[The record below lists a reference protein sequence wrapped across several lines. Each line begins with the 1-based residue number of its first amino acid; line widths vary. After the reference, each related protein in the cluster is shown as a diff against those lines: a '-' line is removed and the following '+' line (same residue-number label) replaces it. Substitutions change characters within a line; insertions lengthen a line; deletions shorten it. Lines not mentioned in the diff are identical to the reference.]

1 MRAVG
6 FPWFMVIIGVT
17 DIIYAPLCYY
27 LRSSLAKEG
36 KLVRDSN
43 YC

>member
-1 MRAVG
+1 MRAIG
-6 FPWFMVIIGVT
+6 FPWLMVIIGVT

-27 LRSSLAKEG
+27 LRSPPAKEE
-36 KLVRDSN
+36 KLVRGSN